1 MMTKDEIFPQLRTI
15 LAEMFELDEADIK
28 PDSQLYDD
36 LDIDSIDAVDLI
48 VRLKK
53 ETGKKIDP
61 EIYKQIRSVQDI
73 VDALADLMD

>member
-1 MMTKDEIFPQLRTI
+1 MTKDEIFPQLRTI